1 MNGIAGALWLSL
13 RIALIATGCVTVVTI
28 PLAWWMA
35 RTRFVGKSVVEAL
48 ITLPLVLPPTV
59 VGYLILMALGARGW
73 IGMWLN
79 RWFGYSIVFR
89 FEGAVLA
96 AAVVGLPLLYM
107 PTKAAFAGI
116 EQEFEEV
123 AKLFGAGRIQT
134 FWYVSLPLARRG
146 IVSGLI
152 LAFARG
158 LGEFG
163 ATVMVFGI
171 QEDRMTLPI
180 LVYADYF
187 REHLA
192 AATGA
197 VIALGAISLGMML
210 IYNQAW
216 RRGLE

>member
-1 MNGIAGALWLSL
+1 MNGLLSPLWLSL
-13 RIALIATGCVTVVTI
+13 RIALTATACVTAIAI
-28 PLAWWMA
+28 PLAWAMA
-35 RTRFVGKSVVEAL
+35 RSRFKGKSVVEAL

-59 VGYLILMALGARGW
+59 VGYLILVTLGARGW
-73 IGMWLN
+73 IGMWLHK
-79 RWFGYSIVFR
+79 WFGYSIVFR

-96 AAVVGLPLLYM
+96 AAIVGLPLLYM

-123 AKLFGAGRIQT
+123 ARLFGAGRIQT

-146 IVSGLI
+146 IISGLI

-163 ATVMVFGI
+163 ATMMVFGW
-171 QEDRMTLPI
+171 RPNHLTLPI
-180 LVYADYF
+180 LVYVDYF
-187 REHLA
+187 SEHFV

-197 VIALGAISLGMML
+197 VIALGAISLALML
-210 IYNQAW
+210 IYNRSAG
-216 RRGLE
+216 RGLD